1 MGRRDRRELV
11 SRLKILLGHLLKWQ
25 HQPPRRKQCGA
36 RFPSWSKG
44 CVYAIFCRT
53 LPACDQSLRRLSPQR
68 TAMVGDWRARKPDRR
83 DRISRISR
91 LSRLTPCWTMIGYP
105 TSASSCFGRPS
116 RERLS
121 GRGSLARIR
130 ARVAAQSAPPT
141 DFSVLGAC
149 GTCVGAGWM
158 PQSDP
163 DCRTP
168 HNGRAPMSR
177 PAIKVEG
184 RRKQDMVGSAK
195 QHRRCTNAQMHGI
208 PARSLGRTTLA

>member
-1 MGRRDRRELV
+1 MSTTRRYEPDIHAWTQWTAEWLGRRRFQDIDIERLAEELESMGRRDRRELV

-91 LSRLTPCWTMIGYP
+91 LSRLTPC
-105 TSASSCFGRPS
+105 
-116 RERLS
+116 
-121 GRGSLARIR
+121 
-130 ARVAAQSAPPT
+130 
-141 DFSVLGAC
+141 
-149 GTCVGAGWM
+149 
-158 PQSDP
+158 
-163 DCRTP
+163 
-168 HNGRAPMSR
+168 
-177 PAIKVEG
+177 
-184 RRKQDMVGSAK
+184 
-195 QHRRCTNAQMHGI
+195 
-208 PARSLGRTTLA
+208 